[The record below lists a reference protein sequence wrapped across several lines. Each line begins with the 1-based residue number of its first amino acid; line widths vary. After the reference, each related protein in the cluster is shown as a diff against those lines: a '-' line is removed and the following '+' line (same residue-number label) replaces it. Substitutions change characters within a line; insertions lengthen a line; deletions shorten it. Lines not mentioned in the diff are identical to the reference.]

1 MEPMITEKY
10 EDQHGTERTR
20 NVAVTEMTLN
30 RDFTIGST
38 LGHRIRFAKGEV
50 TRVPDIMI
58 EEVIA
63 IGAERVD
70 GKDHFA
76 ELAKQTGKV
85 QPMSPDARYV
95 AVQEALKQ
103 VIDKNNRDD
112 FTAAGNPSLKALSN
126 IAGFKVDKNEQRLAV
141 KARNESIE
149 AA

>member
-1 MEPMITEKY
+1 MITEKY

-30 RDFTIGST
+30 RDFTLGST

-70 GKDHFA
+70 GKDHF
-76 ELAKQTGKV
+76 EDLAAQKGKV
-85 QPMSPDARYV
+85 QPMSPAAR
-95 AVQEALKQ
+95 QEAVKVALETI
-103 VIDKNNRDD
+103 VERNNRDD
-112 FTAAGNPSLKALSN
+112 FTAAGNPTLKSLGAE
-126 IAGFKVDKNEQRLAV
+126 AGFKVDKNEQRIAV
-141 KARNESIE
+141 KERNESL
-149 AA
+149 ATA